1 MKKLN
6 VMCLRFVRLL
16 RRRVTARC
24 PIIAVV
30 SLCPAVNA
38 GEKECSMSRLSC
50 LAVWIV
56 VLASCLTVRDASA
69 DYLSAVQGTAS
80 SNLWAYWQLNETGV
94 TGGTTA
100 VNSAATGST
109 YNAQWGASS
118 SLPNTVP
125 TSGTTG
131 PTAADGFAGLSSSNT
146 CAKFTGTSGADG
158 ADMLQ
163 IGAAWG
169 AATAN
174 AVDNKLASNSLTF
187 AFFIKTTES
196 DTSISNLI
204 LKDRFS
210 DSAHDFSVLLGTANG
225 YGTTTSKGITIITNE
240 SDTANNR
247 AASSSVTLND
257 GKWHHV
263 IIVRNGD
270 NASSAALYVDGV
282 SQSLTAN
289 TGKYSTGNPATVGRI
304 GSGGSNNIG
313 SFKGALDEIAL
324 WDTSLTSTQAL
335 SLFNAATVVPEPSSM
350 VLCGMAI
357 VALLAYAWRKRK

>member
-1 MKKLN
+1 
-6 VMCLRFVRLL
+6 
-16 RRRVTARC
+16 
-24 PIIAVV
+24 
-30 SLCPAVNA
+30 
-38 GEKECSMSRLSC
+38 MSRLSC

-56 VLASCLTVRDASA
+56 VSVLCFTAQYASA
-69 DYLSAVQGTAS
+69 DYLSTVQGTAS

-94 TGGTTA
+94 TGGTAA

-109 YNAQWGASS
+109 YDAKWGASS
-118 SLPNTVP
+118 SYPNTVP
-125 TSGTTG
+125 TSGTAG

-163 IGAAWG
+163 VGAAYG
-169 AATAN
+169 AAAGN
-174 AVDNKLASNSLTF
+174 AVDTKLASNNLTF

-196 DTSISNLI
+196 NTSTSNLI
-204 LKDRFS
+204 LKDRHV
-210 DSAHDFSVLLGTANG
+210 DSAHDFSVLLGTADG
-225 YGTTTSKGITIITNE
+225 YTATTSKGITIITNE
-240 SDTANNR
+240 SDTASNR

-304 GSGGSNNIG
+304 GSGGSNYAN
-313 SFKGALDEIAL
+313 SFKGSLDEIAL

-335 SLFNAATVVPEPSSM
+335 ALYNAATVVPEPSSM
-350 VLCGMAI
+350 ALCGMAV